1 MSERPDA
8 IGNFRIEREIGRGGM
23 GVVYLA
29 IDPRLSRQVAIKA
42 LHPEVLTDPE
52 RRARMLRE
60 ARVLAALNH
69 PNIASLFGVEESEV
83 SVYLVLE
90 HVEGPTL
97 AGLLARGRPAIGD
110 ALRWCAQIAAGV
122 AAAHDSGVLH
132 RDLKPANI
140 KVRPDGI
147 VKVLDFG
154 LATAPPRSKDGAHST
169 APTGTTVNFNTRPGG
184 VLGTPGYM
192 SPEQARG
199 MELDKR
205 ADVFAFGCVLFE
217 CLTGR
222 PAFAGDNAADLLAAV
237 IRDEPAW
244 DALPPDVSPPVRA
257 LLERCL
263 AKDRDQRS
271 RDLGDAALSLRLA
284 ADRPA
289 ESRSATAAPAQ
300 GVPGAPCVLPRELT
314 SFVGRE
320 SEIAQVR
327 DLLASAPVL
336 TLTGAGG
343 CGKTRLAI
351 RAAAGVRGEYPAG
364 TWFVDLSTLDD
375 AAAVA
380 GAAARTLNI
389 PAAENADRAPA
400 ARIALHLAE
409 KVALLV
415 LDNAEHVLP
424 AVRELVGAIVETC
437 PSARVMVTS
446 REALGLPYEQTYRVP
461 SLAVPRAGA
470 PAEEAAQSESGR
482 LFIERARLADPS
494 FRIGPGDGA
503 ALADLCARLDGI
515 ALAIELAAARTAT
528 MSLRD
533 IDARLGE
540 ALRVL
545 GPPTGGPG
553 TRHATIRAAIEWSVR
568 LLAPEESS
576 VLEQLAVF
584 AGGWNLAA
592 AGAVCRIE
600 HPGHTPDAVL
610 GRLVSRSLVQFHAAT
625 GRYRFLET
633 VRQFAA
639 ERLDARADASQVRER
654 HAEFCLAQAERSAEA
669 TPGSSSPAMALID
682 DDVENIR
689 AALRF
694 LAGSPPPDDRFD
706 RLAFAMHKWWYVH
719 GEFEEGR
726 RALGEALARRA
737 GSEER
742 FDGRLLAAS
751 GNLEWG
757 AGRFS
762 DARSSYERSLAVWER
777 LGEHTQAAAMHSNI
791 AIVCHRL
798 GDIESGLR
806 EHERALAAYE
816 RAGDTRGLAFAKVN
830 ASGLLLEA
838 GRLDDAEQVL
848 KEALP
853 VLQELKDQYRIGAAL
868 FNLGQ
873 VAHARGD
880 YAAALSRYG
889 ETLECRN
896 AISDRAGIVRT
907 LHEIGLCKVE
917 SGAVRE
923 GVALMAH
930 AVAAPLSISVSIDR
944 QNAKKGLLALERA
957 KGLLGDEEY
966 QSVWKRG
973 RDAQNWIDL
982 MQQ

>member
-69 PNIASLFGVEESEV
+69 PNIAALFGVEESEV

-97 AGLLARGRPAIGD
+97 AGVLARGRPAVGD

-154 LATAPPRSKDGAHST
+154 LATAPPRRGDGAHSS
-169 APTGTTVNFNTRPGG
+169 APTGTAVNFNTRPGG

-217 CLTGR
+217 CLAGR

-244 DALPPDVSPPVRA
+244 DTLPADVSPPVRA

-263 AKDRDQRS
+263 AKDRDQRA
-271 RDLGDAALSLRLA
+271 RDLGDAALALRLA

-289 ESRSATAAPAQ
+289 DSRSAAAATAQ
-300 GVPGAPCVLPRELT
+300 GVPVAPCVLPRELT

-327 DLLASAPVL
+327 DLLASAPAL

-364 TWFVDLSTLDD
+364 TWFIDLSTLED
-375 AAAVA
+375 AVAVA
-380 GAAARTLNI
+380 GAAARTLSI

-400 ARIALHLAE
+400 ARIALHLAD
-409 KVALLV
+409 KAALLV

-424 AVRELVGAIVETC
+424 AVRELVSAIVESC
-437 PSARVMVTS
+437 PSARVIVTS
-446 REALGLPYEQTYRVP
+446 REPLGLPYEQTYRVP

-470 PAEEAAQSESGR
+470 PADVAAQSESGR

-494 FRIGPGDGA
+494 FRLAPGDGPV
-503 ALADLCARLDGI
+503 LADLCTRLDGI

-533 IDARLGE
+533 LDARLGE

-592 AGAVCRIE
+592 AGAVCRIDQ
-600 HPGHTPDAVL
+600 PGQTTDAVL
-610 GRLVSRSLVQFHAAT
+610 ARLVSRSLVQFHAAT

-633 VRQFAA
+633 VRQFAM
-639 ERLDARADASQVRER
+639 ERLDARADASDLRAR
-654 HAEFCLAQAERSAEA
+654 HADFYLAQAERAAEA
-669 TPGSSSPAMALID
+669 TVGSSSPAMALID
-682 DDVENIR
+682 DDIDNIR
-689 AALRF
+689 TALRV

-719 GEFEEGR
+719 GEFDEGR
-726 RALGEALARRA
+726 RALGAALARRA
-737 GSEER
+737 GGAER
-742 FDGRLLAAS
+742 FDGRLLAAC

-757 AGRFS
+757 AGRF
-762 DARSSYERSLAVWER
+762 DAARALYERSLAVWER
-777 LGEHTQAAAMHSNI
+777 LGEHTQAAAMHSNL
-791 AIVCHRL
+791 AIVLDRL
-798 GDIESGLR
+798 GDNEAALR
-806 EHERALAAYE
+806 EHEQALAAYE
-816 RAGDTRGLAFAKVN
+816 RAGDAKGLAFARLNV
-830 ASGLLLEA
+830 SGPLFKLE
-838 GRLDDAEQVL
+838 RYDEAEQNLNSAV
-848 KEALP
+848 P
-853 VLQELKDQYRIGAAL
+853 VLRELKDQFRVGAAL

-873 VAHARGD
+873 VAQIRGD
-880 YAAALSRYG
+880 YLTALALY
-889 ETLECRN
+889 EQVLECRR
-896 AISDRAGIVRT
+896 AISDRVGILRT
-907 LHEIGLCKVE
+907 LHEIGICKVAT
-917 SGAVRE
+917 GCTQE
-923 GVALMAH
+923 GVAILAH
-930 AVAAPLSISVSIDR
+930 AVRGSLSAGVSIDPLNVR
-944 QNAKKGLLALERA
+944 FREAAIDRA
-957 KGLLGDEEY
+957 KSMLGSSGFEAAWSKGQE
-966 QSVWKRG
+966 V
-973 RDAQNWIDL
+973 NE
-982 MQQ
+982 